1 MRGVVAILI
10 VLFGGFVAFADD
22 AVSPVFTF
30 DARYQASGV
39 TPDAWVA
46 YQAEG
51 LSGRFAAAT
60 VARAADENGNGIP
73 DEWESAY
80 GLAGADAAAE
90 ADPDGDG
97 RTNLEEY
104 NAGTNPGVVE
114 DYLASSA
121 ESARH
126 VVDTWIESTAG
137 GVWNLV
143 EVWGISSLF
152 LTDTAGRAPDA
163 DRDGL
168 PDWWESLNGLNPNV
182 ADSHLDFDGDGRTN
196 LEEYNAGTNPVL
208 VDDWT
213 RSIAESD
220 TPFETD
226 TRVWYTGGNPSFDA
240 AFAVIKVSNGF
251 ICDTGGLYYDWDGD
265 GIPNWW
271 EARFARDGS
280 KTGLLANAD
289 DDADGM
295 SNHDEFVAYTD
306 PTNSASRFVIG
317 LEQIVVAPVRTRA
330 AASGFR
336 LWATS
341 DDSAYSIQWQS
352 ARGRTYSVYVSCDLA
367 NGWEAEPIAVLEGTG
382 EQLEYRPSQTGPT
395 MFFKVSVRL
404 SDDY

>member
-80 GLAGADAAAE
+80 GLAGEDAAAE
-90 ADPDGDG
+90 ADP
-97 RTNLEEY
+97 
-104 NAGTNPGVVE
+104 
-114 DYLASSA
+114 
-121 ESARH
+121 
-126 VVDTWIESTAG
+126 
-137 GVWNLV
+137 
-143 EVWGISSLF
+143 
-152 LTDTAGRAPDA
+152 
-163 DRDGL
+163 
-168 PDWWESLNGLNPNV
+168 
-182 ADSHLDFDGDGRTN
+182 DGDGRTN

-226 TRVWYTGGNPSFDA
+226 TLVWYTGGNPSFDA

-306 PTNSASRFVIG
+306 PTNSTSRFVIG

-382 EQLEYRPSQTGPT
+382 EQLEYRPSQTGST